1 MKKYLI
7 LFSVLAFVGC
17 NDSKKANE
25 AGNRENEV
33 RQRTIDSIAAI
44 DAAVEASQNRS
55 GSSNNSS
62 PSTTNNSGGTNDNNS
77 GTTSGTNST
86 VPAKRKGMSNT
97 TKGALIG
104 TGVGIVGG
112 AATGA
117 AVSDDKVKGAVIG
130 GVVGGAVGSG
140 VGYGIGASKDSKAK
154 NDTIQ

>member
-1 MKKYLI
+1 MKKYFI
-7 LFSVLAFVGC
+7 LFSVLALVGC
-17 NDSKKANE
+17 NDSKKAEERGRE
-25 AGNRENEV
+25 AANRENEI
-33 RQRTIDSIAAI
+33 RQKTIDSMAEVNA
-44 DAAVEASQNRS
+44 DQHHS
-55 GSSNNSS
+55 GSGSNSS
-62 PSTTNNSGGTNDNNS
+62 HSTTHNSSTSNDNNS
-77 GTTSGTNST
+77 GTTNGTNST
-86 VPAKRKGMSNT
+86 APAKKKGMSNT

-154 NDTIQ
+154 

>member
-17 NDSKKANE
+17 NDSKKADE
-25 AGNRENEV
+25 AANRENEV

-44 DAAVEASQNRS
+44 DAAVEESHNHS
-55 GSSNNSS
+55 NSSSSSNPS
-62 PSTTNNSGGTNDNNS
+62 PSTTEHTQNNSTE
-77 GTTSGTNST
+77 
-86 VPAKRKGMSNT
+86 PAKKKGMSNT

-104 TGVGIVGG
+104 TGAGVVAG

-117 AVSDDKVKGAVIG
+117 AVSEDKGKGAVIG

-140 VGYGIGASKDSKAK
+140 VGYGVGASKDKKAREAEENAK
-154 NDTIQ
+154 